1 LALALALAAGAF
13 AGSDSGQTLALAL
26 VSHDEASTN
35 EPNTGQHTGNYRRL
49 WIRRHGQ
56 RGATS
61 NEGESPDDHPRIHSS
76 RLSPQRAL
84 KTDQHA
90 EQEP

>member
-1 LALALALAAGAF
+1 LGAGAF
-13 AGSDSGQTLALAL
+13 AGSGQALAL
-26 VSHDEASTN
+26 VSQDEASTN

-56 RGATS
+56 REATS
-61 NEGESPDDHPRIHSS
+61 NEGESPDDRPRIHSS

-84 KTDQHA
+84 KTDQYA

>member
-1 LALALALAAGAF
+1 LGAGAF
-13 AGSDSGQTLALAL
+13 AGSDSGQTLAL
-26 VSHDEASTN
+26 VSQDEASTN

-61 NEGESPDDHPRIHSS
+61 DEGKSPDDHPRIHSS
-76 RLSPQRAL
+76 RLSPQRTL
-84 KTDQHA
+84 KTDKHA